1 MLFNEYP
8 LTAGDLGR
16 KDVADAGQFV
26 LYRFPTYL
34 GEEKPMNEN
43 REYKSDVFSMLMEN
57 KSYALEVY
65 NALNH
70 SDYKNPEEVEIIR
83 LERGISLSIRND
95 ASFLIDMN
103 MSFYEHQSTYNPNMP
118 LRSAIY
124 YVNTLEDWLRRKN
137 LDLFSRKRI
146 QIPTPHFVVFYNG
159 TEKRPEY
166 EEMRLSEAFC
176 HKTDEPGIEVRCRV
190 YNINPDNN
198 RSLKER
204 SAVLEGYT
212 YFVEKVRTYRKGNM
226 GLEEAVDRAIEDC
239 IENHVLEDFFR
250 DRKDEVKKMT
260 HLDYTWEKRE
270 QMIRKE
276 EFEDGMEQGRVQ
288 MLVNQVCSKL
298 KKGKTPE
305 EIADAL
311 EEPIKNIQ
319 KICRIAEQYAPEYPA
334 EKVCRALMN

>member
-1 MLFNEYP
+1 M
-8 LTAGDLGR
+8 
-16 KDVADAGQFV
+16 K
-26 LYRFPTYL
+26 
-34 GEEKPMNEN
+34 EN

-70 SDYKNPEEVEIIR
+70 SDYRNPEEVEIIR

-95 ASFLIDMN
+95 ASFLIDMS

-159 TEKRPEY
+159 AEKRPEY

-198 RSLKER
+198 RPLKER

-226 GLEEAVDRAIEDC
+226 NLEEAVDRAIEDC
-239 IENHVLEDFFR
+239 IKNHVLEDFFR

-276 EFEDGMEQGRVQ
+276 EFEEGMEQGIAEGMERGIEQGVGQ
-288 MLVNQVCSKL
+288 GSLQRLVNQVCCKL

-311 EEPIKNIQ
+311 EEPVENIQ

-334 EKVCRALMN
+334 GEVCGALMN

>member
-1 MLFNEYP
+1 
-8 LTAGDLGR
+8 
-16 KDVADAGQFV
+16 
-26 LYRFPTYL
+26 
-34 GEEKPMNEN
+34 MNEN

-70 SDYKNPEEVEIIR
+70 SDYRNPEEVEIIR

-103 MSFYEHQSTYNPNMP
+103 ISFYEHQSTYNPNMP
-118 LRSAIY
+118 LRSMIY
-124 YVNTLEDWLRRKN
+124 YVNAMEDWLRRKN
-137 LDLFSRKRI
+137 MDLYGRRRI

-159 TEKRPEY
+159 MEKRPEY

-176 HKTDEPGIEVRCRV
+176 HETDEPGIEVRCKV

-198 RSLKER
+198 QPLKEK

-212 YFVEKVRTYRKGNM
+212 YFVEKVRNYRKRDM
-226 GLEEAVDRAIEDC
+226 ALEEAVDRAIEDC
-239 IENHVLEDFFR
+239 IGNHVLEDFFR
-250 DRKDEVKKMT
+250 NRKDEVKKMT

-276 EFEDGMEQGRVQ
+276 EFEEGVERGIERGIEQGRIQ
-288 MLVNQVCSKL
+288 ILVEQVCSKL

-311 EEPIKNIQ
+311 EEPVENIR

-334 EKVCRALMN
+334 QAVCLALMK

>member
-1 MLFNEYP
+1 M
-8 LTAGDLGR
+8 
-16 KDVADAGQFV
+16 K
-26 LYRFPTYL
+26 
-34 GEEKPMNEN
+34 EN

-70 SDYKNPEEVEIIR
+70 SDYRNPEEVEIIR

-124 YVNTLEDWLRRKN
+124 YVNALEDWLRRKN

-146 QIPTPHFVVFYNG
+146 QLPTPHFVVFYNG

-198 RSLKER
+198 RPLKER

-276 EFEDGMEQGRVQ
+276 EFEEGMEQGMERGIAQGMERGIAQGIEQGVEQGRVQ
-288 MLVNQVCSKL
+288 RLTEQVCSKL

-311 EEPIKNIQ
+311 EEPVENIQ
-319 KICRIAEQYAPEYPA
+319 KICRIAERYAPEYPV
-334 EKVCRALMN
+334 EEVWHALME

>member
-1 MLFNEYP
+1 
-8 LTAGDLGR
+8 
-16 KDVADAGQFV
+16 
-26 LYRFPTYL
+26 
-34 GEEKPMNEN
+34 MNEN

-70 SDYKNPEEVEIIR
+70 SDYRNPEEVEIIR

-95 ASFLIDMN
+95 ASFLIDMK

-198 RSLKER
+198 RTLKER

-239 IENHVLEDFFR
+239 IKNHVLEDFFR

-276 EFEDGMEQGRVQ
+276 EYEQGRSQ
-288 MLVNQVCSKL
+288 RLVEQVCRKL

-311 EEPIKNIQ
+311 EEPVENIQ
-319 KICRIAEQYAPEYPA
+319 EICQIAEQYAPEYPVK
-334 EKVCRALMN
+334 EICTALMK

>member
-1 MLFNEYP
+1 M
-8 LTAGDLGR
+8 
-16 KDVADAGQFV
+16 K
-26 LYRFPTYL
+26 
-34 GEEKPMNEN
+34 EN

-70 SDYKNPEEVEIIR
+70 SDYRNPEEVEIIR

-103 MSFYEHQSTYNPNMP
+103 MSFYEYQSTYNPNMP

-124 YVNTLEDWLRRKN
+124 YVNALEDWLRKKN
-137 LDLFSRKRI
+137 LDLFSRRRI
-146 QIPTPHFVVFYNG
+146 QVPTPHFVVFYNG

-198 RSLKER
+198 RTLKER

-270 QMIRKE
+270 QMIRRE
-276 EFEDGMEQGRVQ
+276 EFEEGMEQGMERGIAQGMERGIAQGIEQGVEQGRVQ
-288 MLVNQVCSKL
+288 RLTEQVCSKL

-311 EEPIKNIQ
+311 EEPVENIQ
-319 KICRIAEQYAPEYPA
+319 KICRIAERYAPEYPA
-334 EKVCRALMN
+334 EDVCRALMD

>member
-1 MLFNEYP
+1 MIRGGTVTGGRTAGEAIVIKIKQMYKKQLKKCFGDAMLF
-8 LTAGDLGR
+8 
-16 KDVADAGQFV
+16 
-26 LYRFPTYL
+26 
-34 GEEKPMNEN
+34 
-43 REYKSDVFSMLMEN
+43 
-57 KSYALEVY
+57 LEAFFLLHNVC
-65 NALNH
+65 L
-70 SDYKNPEEVEIIR
+70 K
-83 LERGISLSIRND
+83 RGISLSIRND

-137 LDLFSRKRI
+137 LDLFSRRRI

-212 YFVEKVRTYRKGNM
+212 YFVEKVRTYRKEDM
-226 GLEEAVDRAIEDC
+226 GLEKAVDRAIEDC

-250 DRKDEVKKMT
+250 DRKDEVK
-260 HLDYTWEKRE
+260 R
-270 QMIRKE
+270 
-276 EFEDGMEQGRVQ
+276 
-288 MLVNQVCSKL
+288 L
-298 KKGKTPE
+298 K
-305 EIADAL
+305 
-311 EEPIKNIQ
+311 N
-319 KICRIAEQYAPEYPA
+319 
-334 EKVCRALMN
+334 

>member
-1 MLFNEYP
+1 M
-8 LTAGDLGR
+8 
-16 KDVADAGQFV
+16 K
-26 LYRFPTYL
+26 
-34 GEEKPMNEN
+34 EN

-137 LDLFSRKRI
+137 LDLFSRRRI
-146 QIPTPHFVVFYNG
+146 QVPTPHFVVFYNG

-166 EEMRLSEAFC
+166 EEMKLSEAFC

-204 SAVLEGYT
+204 SAVLDGYT

-276 EFEDGMEQGRVQ
+276 EFEDGVAEGMERGVGQGSLQR
-288 MLVNQVCSKL
+288 LVNQVCSKL

-311 EEPIKNIQ
+311 EEPVENIQ
-319 KICRIAEQYAPEYPA
+319 KICRSAERYAPEYPV
-334 EKVCRALMN
+334 EEVWHALME

>member
-1 MLFNEYP
+1 
-8 LTAGDLGR
+8 
-16 KDVADAGQFV
+16 
-26 LYRFPTYL
+26 
-34 GEEKPMNEN
+34 MNEN

-70 SDYKNPEEVEIIR
+70 SDYRNPEEVEIIR

-118 LRSAIY
+118 LRSMIY
-124 YVNTLEDWLRRKN
+124 YVNALEDWLKRKN
-137 LDLFSRKRI
+137 LDLFGRKRI

-212 YFVEKVRTYRKGNM
+212 YFVEKVRTYQKRNV

-276 EFEDGMEQGRVQ
+276 EFEDGMERGIAQGMEQGIERGVGQGRVQ
-288 MLVNQVCSKL
+288 ILTEQVCRKL

-311 EEPIKNIQ
+311 EEPVENIQ
-319 KICRIAEQYAPEYPA
+319 KICRIAEQYAPEYPV
-334 EKVCRALMN
+334 EKVCNEMMK

>member
-1 MLFNEYP
+1 M
-8 LTAGDLGR
+8 
-16 KDVADAGQFV
+16 K
-26 LYRFPTYL
+26 
-34 GEEKPMNEN
+34 EN

-70 SDYKNPEEVEIIR
+70 SDYRNPEEVEIIR

-95 ASFLIDMN
+95 ASFLIDMS

-198 RSLKER
+198 RPLKER

-212 YFVEKVRTYRKGNM
+212 YFVEKVRTYQKGNM
-226 GLEEAVDRAIEDC
+226 SLEEAVDRAIEDC
-239 IENHVLEDFFR
+239 IENHVLEDFVR

-276 EFEDGMEQGRVQ
+276 EFEDGMEQGIAQGIERGIEQGVEQ
-288 MLVNQVCSKL
+288 GRFQILIELVCSKL

-311 EEPIKNIQ
+311 EEPVENIQ
-319 KICRIAEQYAPEYPA
+319 KICQIAEQYAPEYPA
-334 EKVCRALMN
+334 EEVCRALMN

>member
-1 MLFNEYP
+1 
-8 LTAGDLGR
+8 
-16 KDVADAGQFV
+16 
-26 LYRFPTYL
+26 
-34 GEEKPMNEN
+34 MNEN

-57 KSYALEVY
+57 KRYALEVY

-70 SDYKNPEEVEIIR
+70 SDYRNPEEVEIIR

-118 LRSAIY
+118 LRSMIY
-124 YVNTLEDWLRRKN
+124 YVNALEDWLKRKN
-137 LDLFSRKRI
+137 LDLFGRKRI

-159 TEKRPEY
+159 MEKRPEY

-204 SAVLEGYT
+204 SAVLEGYS
-212 YFVEKVRTYRKGNM
+212 YFVEKVRIYRKREMELG
-226 GLEEAVDRAIEDC
+226 EAVDRAIEDC

-250 DRKDEVKKMT
+250 DRKDEVK
-260 HLDYTWEKRE
+260 R
-270 QMIRKE
+270 
-276 EFEDGMEQGRVQ
+276 
-288 MLVNQVCSKL
+288 L
-298 KKGKTPE
+298 K
-305 EIADAL
+305 
-311 EEPIKNIQ
+311 N
-319 KICRIAEQYAPEYPA
+319 
-334 EKVCRALMN
+334 

>member
-1 MLFNEYP
+1 
-8 LTAGDLGR
+8 
-16 KDVADAGQFV
+16 
-26 LYRFPTYL
+26 
-34 GEEKPMNEN
+34 MNEN

-70 SDYKNPEEVEIIR
+70 SDYRNPEEVEIIR

-118 LRSAIY
+118 LRSMIY
-124 YVNTLEDWLRRKN
+124 YVNALEDWLKRKN
-137 LDLFSRKRI
+137 LDLFGRKRI

-212 YFVEKVRTYRKGNM
+212 YFVEKVRTYQKRNV

-276 EFEDGMEQGRVQ
+276 EFEDGVAEGMERGIAQGMERGIERGVEKGSLQ
-288 MLVNQVCSKL
+288 RLVNQVCSKL

-311 EEPIKNIQ
+311 EEPVENIR
-319 KICRIAEQYAPEYPA
+319 KICRIAEQYAPEYPV
-334 EKVCRALMN
+334 EEVCRALMD

>member
-1 MLFNEYP
+1 M
-8 LTAGDLGR
+8 
-16 KDVADAGQFV
+16 K
-26 LYRFPTYL
+26 
-34 GEEKPMNEN
+34 EN

-65 NALNH
+65 NALNQ
-70 SDYKNPEEVEIIR
+70 SDYRNPEEVEIIR
-83 LERGISLSIRND
+83 LERGISLSVRND

-103 MSFYEHQSTYNPNMP
+103 MSFYEYQSTYNPNMP

-124 YVNTLEDWLRRKN
+124 YVNALEDWLRKKN
-137 LDLFSRKRI
+137 LDLFSRRRI
-146 QIPTPHFVVFYNG
+146 QGPTPHFVVFYNG

-198 RSLKER
+198 RPLKER
-204 SAVLEGYT
+204 SA
-212 YFVEKVRTYRKGNM
+212 
-226 GLEEAVDRAIEDC
+226 
-239 IENHVLEDFFR
+239 VLEDFFR

-276 EFEDGMEQGRVQ
+276 EFEDGMEQG
-288 MLVNQVCSKL
+288 
-298 KKGKTPE
+298 
-305 EIADAL
+305 IAQG
-311 EEPIKNIQ
+311 IQ
-319 KICRIAEQYAPEYPA
+319 RGAEQ
-334 EKVCRALMN
+334 EKLNTAVRMFKLQVPMEQIAQAVGESVGTVKSWLETDRPNVNPT

>member
-1 MLFNEYP
+1 
-8 LTAGDLGR
+8 
-16 KDVADAGQFV
+16 
-26 LYRFPTYL
+26 
-34 GEEKPMNEN
+34 MNEN

-65 NALNH
+65 NALSH
-70 SDYKNPEEVEIIR
+70 SDYRDPEEVEIIR

-118 LRSAIY
+118 LRSMIY
-124 YVNTLEDWLRRKN
+124 YVNALEDWLKRKN
-137 LDLFSRKRI
+137 LDLFGRKRI

-159 TEKRPEY
+159 MEKRPEY

-212 YFVEKVRTYRKGNM
+212 YFVEKVRTYQKRNV

-239 IENHVLEDFFR
+239 IANHVLEDFFR

-276 EFEDGMEQGRVQ
+276 EFEEGMERGVAEGMERGIERGVEKGSLQR
-288 MLVNQVCSKL
+288 LVNQVCSKL
-298 KKGKTPE
+298 KRGKTPE

-311 EEPIKNIQ
+311 EEPLENIQ
-319 KICRIAEQYAPEYPA
+319 KICRIAEQYAPEYPV
-334 EKVCRALMN
+334 EQVCRALMD

>member
-1 MLFNEYP
+1 
-8 LTAGDLGR
+8 
-16 KDVADAGQFV
+16 
-26 LYRFPTYL
+26 
-34 GEEKPMNEN
+34 MNEN

-124 YVNTLEDWLRRKN
+124 YINALEDWLRRKN

-146 QIPTPHFVVFYNG
+146 QLPTPHFVVFYNG

-198 RSLKER
+198 RTLKER

-212 YFVEKVRTYRKGNM
+212 YFVEKVRTYQKRNVD
-226 GLEEAVDRAIEDC
+226 LEEAVDRAIEDC

-276 EFEDGMEQGRVQ
+276 EFEEGMEQGIAQGIERGIEQGVEQGRVQ
-288 MLVNQVCSKL
+288 RLAEQVCSKL

-311 EEPIKNIQ
+311 EEPVENVQ
-319 KICRIAEQYAPEYPA
+319 KICQIAEQYAPEYPA
-334 EKVCRALMN
+334 EEVCRALMN

>member
-1 MLFNEYP
+1 M
-8 LTAGDLGR
+8 
-16 KDVADAGQFV
+16 K
-26 LYRFPTYL
+26 
-34 GEEKPMNEN
+34 EN

-70 SDYKNPEEVEIIR
+70 SDYRNPEEVEIIR

-137 LDLFSRKRI
+137 LDLFSRRRI
-146 QIPTPHFVVFYNG
+146 QVPTPHFVVFYNG

-198 RSLKER
+198 RTLKER

-276 EFEDGMEQGRVQ
+276 EFEDGMEQGIAQGIERGMEQGIERGMERGVEQ
-288 MLVNQVCSKL
+288 GSLQRLVNQVCSKL
-298 KKGKTPE
+298 KKGKTPG

-311 EEPIKNIQ
+311 EEPVENIQ
-319 KICRIAEQYAPEYPA
+319 KICRIAEQYAPEYPV
-334 EKVCRALMN
+334 EEICRALMN

>member
-1 MLFNEYP
+1 
-8 LTAGDLGR
+8 
-16 KDVADAGQFV
+16 
-26 LYRFPTYL
+26 
-34 GEEKPMNEN
+34 MNEN

-70 SDYKNPEEVEIIR
+70 SDYRNPEEVEIIR

-118 LRSAIY
+118 HRRAIY
-124 YVNTLEDWLRRKN
+124 YVNALEDWLRRKN
-137 LDLFSRKRI
+137 LDLFGRKQI

-198 RSLKER
+198 RMLKER

-212 YFVEKVRTYRKGNM
+212 YFVEKVRAYRKENM
-226 GLEEAVDRAIEDC
+226 GLEEAVDLAIEDC

-276 EFEDGMEQGRVQ
+276 EFEDGMERGIAQGMEQGIERGVGQGRVQ
-288 MLVNQVCSKL
+288 ILTEQVCRKL

-311 EEPIKNIQ
+311 EEPVENIQ
-319 KICRIAEQYAPEYPA
+319 KICRIAEQYAPEYPV
-334 EKVCRALMN
+334 EKVCNEMMK

>member
-1 MLFNEYP
+1 
-8 LTAGDLGR
+8 
-16 KDVADAGQFV
+16 
-26 LYRFPTYL
+26 
-34 GEEKPMNEN
+34 MNEN

-70 SDYKNPEEVEIIR
+70 SDYRNPEEVEIIR

-124 YVNTLEDWLRRKN
+124 YVNTLEDWLRKKN
-137 LDLFSRKRI
+137 LDLFSRRRI
-146 QIPTPHFVVFYNG
+146 QVPTPHFVVFYNG

-198 RSLKER
+198 RTLKER

-276 EFEDGMEQGRVQ
+276 EFEDGVAEGMERGIEQGVEQGRVQ
-288 MLVNQVCSKL
+288 RLTEQVCSKL

-311 EEPIKNIQ
+311 EEPVENIQ
-319 KICRIAEQYAPEYPA
+319 KICRIAEQYAPEYLA
-334 EKVCRALMN
+334 EKVWHALME

>member
-1 MLFNEYP
+1 M
-8 LTAGDLGR
+8 
-16 KDVADAGQFV
+16 K
-26 LYRFPTYL
+26 
-34 GEEKPMNEN
+34 EN

-70 SDYKNPEEVEIIR
+70 SDYRNPEEVEIIR

-159 TEKRPEY
+159 AEKRPEY

-198 RSLKER
+198 QPLKER

-212 YFVEKVRTYRKGNM
+212 YFVKKVRTYRKGNM

-239 IENHVLEDFFR
+239 IKNHVLEDFFR

-276 EFEDGMEQGRVQ
+276 EFEEGMEQGIAEGMERGIEQGVGQ
-288 MLVNQVCSKL
+288 GSLQRLVNQVCCKL

-311 EEPIKNIQ
+311 EEPVENIQ

-334 EKVCRALMN
+334 GEVCGALMN